1 MLKDVDKL
9 VKKSFTVNYYL
20 LDNFFVNFVTNNY
33 NYLLNY

>member
-9 VKKSFTVNYYL
+9 VKKGFTVNYYL